1 MADAQRLCGQS
12 LDERINQQKTL
23 LRGGPAEPPG
33 RWGCSSEAAAV
44 VSQVKEG
51 WDTPQGL
58 SGKGGLWFTG
68 KRPPQHHHRATG
80 PLGTAGLQKRTHQE
94 ESEELVKT

>member
-12 LDERINQQKTL
+12 LDERINQQTTL

-33 RWGCSSEAAAV
+33 HWGCGSEAATV

-51 WDTPQGL
+51 WDTSQGF
-58 SGKGGLWFTG
+58 SGKGGLWFTV
-68 KRPPQHHHRATG
+68 KRPPQHHHRTSG
-80 PLGTAGLQKRTHQE
+80 PLGTAGLKKRTHQKK
-94 ESEELVKT
+94 SQRSW